1 MKQPYSTFPLKNPIK
16 NSDCSALPGKNGVAF
31 FGGDGY
37 SGGGGYNAPCNGG
50 TDGGNGDCSDGG
62 KGTGMDISTYPFDNF
77 NLSPGGG
84 GLHYT
89 FGGLF
94 GGGGGGVLINNEGPE
109 MIFSKAGVQWS
120 IGEGRDGNRFLR
132 N

>member
-1 MKQPYSTFPLKNPIK
+1 MVLHFLVEMVTVEEVDTMHLVMVGLMEGMETVQM
-16 NSDCSALPGKNGVAF
+16 
-31 FGGDGY
+31 
-37 SGGGGYNAPCNGG
+37 
-50 TDGGNGDCSDGG
+50 GG

-77 NLSPGGG
+77 KLSPGGG

-120 IGEGRDGNRFLR
+120 VGEGRDRNKFLGN
-132 N
+132 